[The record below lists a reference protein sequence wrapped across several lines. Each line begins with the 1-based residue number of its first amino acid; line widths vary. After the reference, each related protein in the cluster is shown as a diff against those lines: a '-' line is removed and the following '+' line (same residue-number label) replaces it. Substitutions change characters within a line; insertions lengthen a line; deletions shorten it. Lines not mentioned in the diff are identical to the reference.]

1 MKQRKKIITL
11 GIILLFVLAGCS
23 SGDLALQREKQV
35 KKAKEIVIAVPV
47 PMAFAQQN
55 TKFLQG
61 LDLALNDINAKGV
74 NGKKIKLAIVDD
86 QGNFKT
92 AVDLAQRFSRETSV
106 LALIGHWYS
115 DICLPIA
122 KIYEEAE
129 LLTIVPTVSNP
140 ELTQRGYQY
149 IFQNITSD
157 KRIAEKMCS
166 YAEEQGY
173 KRVVI
178 CYEDSS
184 YGENLARAIDE
195 QAQARGL
202 TVVDRRSGLLTGEQ
216 FQSAHDKWEA
226 LDFDA
231 VLLALNMPE
240 GTSFISRLRQLNRD
254 AAVIAADGL
263 DVLDLMDELGPDAE
277 GVVIVTTYN
286 PDDSRSQ
293 LEEFTQKYWAKYQEQ
308 PDVWA
313 IQGYESLQL
322 IAHAIEQT
330 NSYSPAILA
339 NYLRQ
344 MKPWPTVSGTVSFNE
359 NGEIEGR
366 QIYTKIV
373 VNGQFQYK
381 D

>member
-240 GTSFISRLRQLNRD
+240 GTSFISRLRQLNQD